1 MKLPVLKRDDQ
12 EKTAKKPGI
21 LDKKL
26 LRRRVVIP
34 VLACALAAAVALCAA
49 GFLSIWAVER
59 IGDAVR
65 ARRER
70 R

>member
-1 MKLPVLKRDDQ
+1 MLPAAYRAMTGDD
-12 EKTAKKPGI
+12 AH
-21 LDKKL
+21 
-26 LRRRVVIP
+26 
-34 VLACALAAAVALCAA
+34 LAAAVALCAA